1 MAAWTLALGVAL
13 GAALAAVTW
22 PPPAWPPPAAA
33 LPACRISEFPCK
45 TNKCIRLDRY
55 CDGRD
60 DCGDKSD
67 EPPHCTG
74 RSAPSGARRL
84 KCAWNSAHAH
94 APRSKLSLSPA
105 AQFLMPK

>member
-1 MAAWTLALGVAL
+1 MAGAVAL
-13 GAALAAVTW
+13 GAAGAVLLGAVLVGPLAGL
-22 PPPAWPPPAAA
+22 AWPPPAAA

-67 EPPHCTG
+67 EPAHCTG
-74 RSAPSGARRL
+74 RPQVE
-84 KCAWNSAHAH
+84 KV
-94 APRSKLSLSPA
+94 
-105 AQFLMPK
+105 